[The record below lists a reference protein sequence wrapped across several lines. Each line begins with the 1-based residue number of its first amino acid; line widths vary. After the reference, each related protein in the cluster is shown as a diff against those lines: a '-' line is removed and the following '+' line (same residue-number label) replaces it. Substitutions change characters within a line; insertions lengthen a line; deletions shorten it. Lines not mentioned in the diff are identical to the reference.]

1 MSARSTIA
9 PWTPLTS
16 GKWLPQ
22 PTALLPPHPSR
33 RSPTANYNAMGHDER
48 SAPKDARSLRE
59 TITADQGNRGCRAQ
73 PWEARYVRAE
83 NGSQVEGGS
92 TEGAHGRTRP
102 DASPI
107 EQTKA
112 TPT

>member
-1 MSARSTIA
+1 MDAADQREVVAATDGSAST
-9 PWTPLTS
+9 TPE
-16 GKWLPQ
+16 
-22 PTALLPPHPSR
+22 PPVAHCQLQRHGPC
-33 RSPTANYNAMGHDER
+33 ER